1 MKVLIVDDSFL
12 LRNRVR
18 DLLSKVNAVLEIEEA
33 VNAMDAKKKI
43 RTFKPEIAIL
53 DIRMP
58 GGSGIELIPIVRE
71 SNKNSKI
78 IMLSN
83 YNNQQYITKA
93 EKEGA
98 DIFLSKVEEFEKLL
112 DVVTEFFAEYKEKS
126 VAIKQ

>member
-1 MKVLIVDDSFL
+1 MKVLIVDDSHL

-18 DLLSKVNAVLEIEEA
+18 DLLLKVNSVLEIEEA

-58 GGSGIELIPIVRE
+58 GGSGIELIPIVKE
-71 SNKNSKI
+71 SNKNAKV

-83 YNNQQYITKA
+83 YNNQQYIAKA

-98 DIFLSKVEEFEKLL
+98 DVFLSKVEEFEKLL
-112 DVVTEFFAEYKEKS
+112 PVVTEFSGGQREKS
-126 VAIKQ
+126 VTVD

>member
-1 MKVLIVDDSFL
+1 MKVLIVDDSHL

-18 DLLSKVNAVLEIEEA
+18 DLLSKVNAVLEIAEA
-33 VNAMDAKKKI
+33 VNAMEAKKKI
-43 RTFKPEIAIL
+43 RMFKPDIAIL

-71 SNKNSKI
+71 SNKNAKI

-112 DVVTEFFAEYKEKS
+112 DVVTEFSADRKEKS
-126 VAIKQ
+126 ISLE